1 MKATIVFTVFVLV
14 LSSCTRKDESHKHET
29 KIDSTSV
36 NDSSLLIPKQSLKML
51 MYEQREG
58 KFLYTK
64 YCSVCHGAEGKGDG
78 FNAFNLDPKPK
89 DFSEKQYMQALT
101 DLRLIEIITLGG
113 REVNKSQSMPA
124 WGGRMTKLE
133 IEYVAAYIR
142 IFAD

>member
-1 MKATIVFTVFVLV
+1 
-14 LSSCTRKDESHKHET
+14 
-29 KIDSTSV
+29 
-36 NDSSLLIPKQSLKML
+36 
-51 MYEQREG
+51 
-58 KFLYTK
+58 
-64 YCSVCHGAEGKGDG
+64 
-78 FNAFNLDPKPK
+78 
-89 DFSEKQYMQALT
+89 MQALT